1 MCNTDA
7 VAVLHLLFV
16 VVIQLSS
23 RLDSMDR
30 NTPGLP
36 VPYHLPEFA
45 EVHVHCIHDAVY
57 PSHPVMPSSPSAL
70 YLSQQQGLFQ

>member
-1 MCNTDA
+1 MCNMDA
-7 VAVLHLLFV
+7 VAVLRLLFV
-16 VVIQLSS
+16 VAVQLSS

-45 EVHVHCIHDAVY
+45 QVHVHYIDDAVY
-57 PSHPVMPSSPSAL
+57 LFHPVMPSSPSAL